1 MKRAHPVY
9 KVGQIFNKGSVIVGS
24 LAIVVLAAGKGTR
37 MKSDLVKVLHPL
49 AGAPMLS
56 YSLDLA
62 RSFGPER
69 LVVVVGFQ
77 SDLVR
82 EKFKKDDLLF
92 VLQQEQLGT
101 GHAVLTATPALRGFQ
116 GTVLILSGDVPLLT
130 EGTIREFLQ
139 AHEDRQA
146 TLSVLTTHLDNPSG
160 YGRVFRDPKGV
171 LLRIVEDRDLQ
182 TGEENIR
189 EINTGIYCV
198 DAKFLLSALPSLCN
212 QNDQR
217 EYYLTDI
224 VRVASSQNKKALPVL
239 VDDPME
245 VMGINTRVE
254 LARANQCLRKKIAE
268 QHMLEGVTLID
279 PETTYIDRQ
288 VKIGRD
294 TVIYPNCHLL
304 GRTSLG
310 ISCVVEPGCKITDTQ
325 VGNFVNIKASSVI
338 EESVIEDRVEVGP
351 LAHLRPQNVLRE
363 GSRIGNFVEV
373 KKSVI
378 GRGTKANHLT
388 YIGDATVG
396 EKVNVGAGT
405 IFCNYDGRKKH
416 PSIVE
421 DGVFIGSNTELVAPI
436 KVGRNSVIGAGSTI
450 TKEVPP
456 ETLAVARA
464 KQVHYKKRPKPGA

>member
-1 MKRAHPVY
+1 ME
-9 KVGQIFNKGSVIVGS
+9 S
-24 LAIVVLAAGKGTR
+24 LAVVVLAAGKGTR

-56 YSLDLA
+56 YVLDLA
-62 RSFGPER
+62 RSLRPER
-69 LVVVVGFQ
+69 MVVVVGFQ
-77 SDLVR
+77 ADVVR
-82 EKFKKDDLLF
+82 EKFTTDGLLF
-92 VLQQEQLGT
+92 ALQEEQLGT
-101 GHAVLTATPALRGFQ
+101 GHAVLTAAPSLRGFQ

-130 EGTIREFLQ
+130 QGTIRKFLQ
-139 AHEDRQA
+139 AHEDHRA
-146 TLSVLTTHLDNPSG
+146 TLSVLTTKLEDPRG
-160 YGRVFRDPKGV
+160 YGRVFRGV
-171 LLRIVEDRDLQ
+171 ESSLLRIVEDRDLQ
-182 TGEENIR
+182 PGEENIR

-198 DAKFLLSALPSLCN
+198 DAEFLFSALSSLSN
-212 QNDQR
+212 QNAQK

-224 VRVASSQNKKALPVL
+224 VRMASSQNKKVFPVL

-268 QHMLEGVTLID
+268 QHMLEGVTLMD
-279 PETTYIDRQ
+279 PETAYIDRR

-294 TVIYPNCHLL
+294 TVIYPNCYLL

-310 ISCVVEPGCKITDTQ
+310 IGCVVEPGCKITDTQ

-338 EESVIEDRVEVGP
+338 EESVIEDRVDVGP

-378 GRGTKANHLT
+378 GKGTKANHLT
-388 YIGDATVG
+388 YIGDATLG

-405 IFCNYDGRKKH
+405 IFCNYDGQKKH
-416 PSIVE
+416 PSTIE

-464 KQVHYKKRPKPGA
+464 KQVHYKKRSKPGA

>member
-1 MKRAHPVY
+1 ME
-9 KVGQIFNKGSVIVGS
+9 S
-24 LAIVVLAAGKGTR
+24 LAVVVLAAGKGTR
-37 MKSDLVKVLHPL
+37 MKSELVKVLHPL
-49 AGAPMLS
+49 AGSPMLS
-56 YSLDLA
+56 CTLDLA
-62 RSFGPER
+62 RRFSPER

-82 EKFKKDDLLF
+82 EKFKGDDLLF
-92 VLQQEQLGT
+92 ALQEKQLGT
-101 GHAVLTATPALRGFQ
+101 GHAVLAATPALRGFQ
-116 GTVLILSGDVPLLT
+116 GKVLILSGDVPLLT
-130 EGTIREFLQ
+130 EGTIRKFLQ
-139 AHEDRQA
+139 AHEDHRA
-146 TLSVLTTHLDNPSG
+146 TLSVLTTKLDDPRG
-160 YGRVFRDPKGV
+160 YGRVFRGAEST

-182 TGEENIR
+182 PGEENTH

-198 DAKFLLSALPSLCN
+198 DAKFLFSALSSLTN
-212 QNDQR
+212 QNAQK

-224 VRVASSQNKKALPVL
+224 VRMANSQKERAFPVL

-254 LARANQCLRKKIAE
+254 LARANQCIRKKIAE

-279 PETTYIDRQ
+279 PQTTYIDRR
-288 VKIGRD
+288 VTIGRD
-294 TVIYPNCHLL
+294 TVIYPNCYLL

-310 ISCVVEPGCKITDTQ
+310 IGCVIEPGCKITDTQ

-351 LAHLRPQNVLRE
+351 LAHLRPLNVLRE

-378 GRGTKANHLT
+378 GKGTKANHLT
-388 YIGDATVG
+388 YIGDATLG

-416 PSIVE
+416 PTVIE

-436 KVGRNSVIGAGSTI
+436 KVGHNSVIGAGSTI

-464 KQVHYKKRPKPGA
+464 KQVHYKKRSKAEG